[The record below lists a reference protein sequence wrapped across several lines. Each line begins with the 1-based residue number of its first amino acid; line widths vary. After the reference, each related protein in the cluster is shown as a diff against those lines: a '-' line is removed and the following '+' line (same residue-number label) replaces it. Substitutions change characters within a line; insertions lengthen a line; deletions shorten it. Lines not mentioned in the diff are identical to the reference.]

1 MMRAGAAFTYQ
12 GRRYEAG
19 DRVDLGAVPAHL
31 HGTLTRLYGLV
42 PARKRSTEKE
52 SEL

>member
-1 MMRAGAAFTYQ
+1 MMRAGAAFTYL

-31 HGTLTRLYGLV
+31 HGTLIRLFGLV
-42 PARKRSTEKE
+42 PARKKLVEKE
-52 SEL
+52 EQ